1 MSSSPCPPGSPMNLL
16 ARSRMGN
23 NTAASLKSYPT
34 LQIAADAT
42 FFGKTPA
49 DTIDMYQECI
59 DLNPVA
65 TAPPLEAGR
74 KRSQKHKHRRG
85 SRSKHSR
92 RSRRSRRSSRK

>member
-34 LQIAADAT
+34 LDIAADAK
-42 FFGKTPA
+42 FFRKTPA

-65 TAPPLEAGR
+65 SAPPLGGR

-85 SRSKHSR
+85 SRSR